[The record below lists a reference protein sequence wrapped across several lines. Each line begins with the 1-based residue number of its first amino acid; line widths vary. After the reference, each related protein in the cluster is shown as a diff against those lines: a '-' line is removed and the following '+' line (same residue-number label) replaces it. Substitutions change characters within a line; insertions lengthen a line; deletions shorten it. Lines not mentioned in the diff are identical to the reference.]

1 MRSWPTTDIP
11 QLPVLPNALRI
22 WDTASGALQPAGTQ
36 QEASLYVCGITPYD
50 ATHLG
55 HANTYVSFDLL
66 LRYWRASGLKV
77 SYVQNVTDVDDPLLE
92 RAEATGVDWREL
104 AESQT
109 DLFRADMEA
118 LNVIA
123 PDHYLGATETVDW
136 VVDAVSTLIDKG
148 VAYRVPADPKDDL
161 SVDGDVYFSVDTA
174 EAQTSWTLGSVG
186 GLSLEDMTEVFPER
200 GGDPQRPGKRNPFDP
215 LLWRAARE
223 GEPVWDGGQL
233 GPGRPGWHIECSC
246 IARRLLPAP
255 FSVQGGGAD
264 LRFPHHEFSAAHATA
279 VDGKPLAEAFLHA
292 GMVGLD
298 GVKMSKSLGNLV
310 LVSQLRR
317 RGVEPVAIRALLLS
331 HHYRTDWSFTEEE
344 LGQAQARVEGWRS
357 ALGQPAAAQG
367 SALYAQLHDALSDD
381 LNAPAALLHVDAW
394 AERVHNGETEGDA
407 AASDQTVEPT
417 VAEVLNGLLGL
428 VL

>member
-1 MRSWPTTDIP
+1 MRSWPTIDTP
-11 QLPVLPNALRI
+11 QLPVLSNALRV
-22 WDTASGALQPAGTQ
+22 WDTASGELQPAGTQ

-66 LRYWRASGLKV
+66 LRYWRASGLNV

-136 VVDAVSTLIDKG
+136 VVEAVATLIDKG
-148 VAYRVPADPKDDL
+148 VAYRVPADPNDET

-186 GLSLEDMTEVFPER
+186 GLSHEDMTEVFPER

-279 VDGKPLAEAFLHA
+279 VDGKPLAESFLHS

-310 LVSQLRR
+310 LVSQLCQ

-331 HHYRTDWSFTEEE
+331 HHYRTDWSYTEDE
-344 LGQAQARVEGWRS
+344 LGQAQARVERWRS
-357 ALGQPAAAQG
+357 ALAQPAAARG
-367 SALYAQLHDALSDD
+367 SALYAELHGALSDD
-381 LNAPAALLHVDAW
+381 LNAPAALLQVDAW
-394 AERVHNGETEGDA
+394 AERVLNDEAAGEA

-417 VAEVLNGLLGL
+417 VTEVLNGLLGL